1 MKDPLTKKVEEL
13 GIYLYQ
19 RTADEDILIA
29 QWWDS
34 LFGSVEF
41 SNLVAASAQSLSQL
55 YGLFKPPNMMVYTVE
70 DKAIESIHW
79 VEPVSSSP
87 YAVFFSSWSSPKLRG
102 ARRQAVLMTTI
113 YELIFAMGK
122 KTIIGITKQERL
134 LNLPEGLGYVIVGK
148 IPSLFDA
155 EPAWIMYLDMQGLK
169 SSRLYAAA
177 QKILNKEKS
186 SWVAEEKAAAMTRAR
201 I

>member
-1 MKDPLTKKVEEL
+1 MEALKEQLYGL
-13 GIYLYQ
+13 GAHLYCST
-19 RTADEDILIA
+19 RDEDILIA
-29 QWWDS
+29 EWWDRM
-34 LFGSVEF
+34 FGTEEF
-41 SNLVAASAQSLSQL
+41 SSLVAASAQSLSQL

-70 DKAIESIHW
+70 GQELESIHW
-79 VEPVSSSP
+79 IEPVSSSP

-102 ARRQAVLMTTI
+102 AKRQAVLMTAV

-134 LNLPEGLGYVIVGK
+134 LNLHEGLGYVIVGK
-148 IPSLFDA
+148 IPALFDA

-169 SSRLYAAA
+169 GSRLYAAA

-186 SWVAEEKAAAMTRAR
+186 SWVAEEKATMSQAR